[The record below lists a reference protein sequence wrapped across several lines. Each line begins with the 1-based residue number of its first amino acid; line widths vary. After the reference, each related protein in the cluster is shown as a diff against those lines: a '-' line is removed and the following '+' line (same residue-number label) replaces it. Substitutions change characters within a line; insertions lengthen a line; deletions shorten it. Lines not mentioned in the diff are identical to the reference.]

1 MKIWEY
7 GWNYI
12 VKLFTFSLKV
22 NLHLYL
28 NCCAMQK
35 HHPETYTTNETIL
48 FGVYFELQA
57 GFRFEVQETF
67 AR

>member
-1 MKIWEY
+1 
-7 GWNYI
+7 
-12 VKLFTFSLKV
+12 
-22 NLHLYL
+22 
-28 NCCAMQK
+28 MQK